1 MKLDV
6 GIINIKDFCF
16 GSKSEVQNGTLFI
29 DKKALNDYILGLDS
43 RIVELELEIVKPGD
57 EVRVMPVKDVL
68 EPRVKVEGEGCIF
81 PGFNTG
87 EEAIVGSGRTHVLKG
102 VAVVTTG
109 HVVGF
114 QEGIIDMTGP
124 GAQYTPFSRTMNL
137 VVRAEVDEHCK
148 SNQYQHEAVLRRI
161 GQGVA
166 RWIGE
171 LGRSIEPDEIKSYE
185 TLPLPQQLQAYPDL
199 PKVGYVYML
208 QSQGLLHDT
217 YYYGVDVKNIVPT
230 IMYPT
235 EAMDGA
241 ITSGNC
247 VSACDKNP
255 SYVHQNSPIIE
266 ELYKRHGK
274 DYNFVGVII
283 TNENVTLADK
293 ERSSNMVTKLAV
305 QLGLDAAIV
314 SEEGFG
320 NPDADLM
327 MNCRKLTAAGIK
339 TVLLTDEYAGWMGE
353 SQSLADAHPSAD
365 AVVTNGNANQIIELP
380 AIKRVIGHSNYADVI
395 AGGFD
400 GSLHADG
407 SISVEIQAITGA
419 TSELGFHY
427 LTTRAG

>member
-1 MKLDV
+1 MKLEV
-6 GIINIKDFCF
+6 GVININDIRFD
-16 GSKSEVQNGTLFI
+16 SKSEIQNGTLLI
-29 DKKALNDYILGLDS
+29 DKDALNDYILSLDS
-43 RIVELELEIVKPGD
+43 RIVELQLEIVQPGD
-57 EVRVMPVKDVL
+57 EVRIMPVKDVI

-81 PGFNTG
+81 PGFNSG
-87 EEAIVGSGRTHVLKG
+87 EETMVGGGRTHVLKG
-102 VAVVTTG
+102 AAVVTAG

-114 QEGIIDMTGP
+114 QEGIIDMAGP
-124 GAQYTPFSRTMNL
+124 AAQYSPFSRTRNL

-148 SNQYQHEAVLRRI
+148 GNQYQHEAVLRRV
-161 GQGVA
+161 GMEVA
-166 RWIGE
+166 RWLGE
-171 LGRSIEPDEIKSYE
+171 LGRNVKPDEVQTYE
-185 TLPLPQQLQAYPDL
+185 TLPLPQQLQAHPDL

-217 YYYGVDVKNIVPT
+217 YYYGVDVKTIVPT
-230 IMYPT
+230 LMYPT

-255 SYVHQNSPIIE
+255 TYVHQNSPVIE

-274 DYNFVGVII
+274 DYNFVGVIL

-293 ERSSNMVTKLAV
+293 ERSSNMVAKLAV

-327 MNCRKLTAAGIK
+327 MNCRKLEKEGIK
-339 TVLLTDEYAGWMGE
+339 TVLLTDEFAGWMGE
-353 SQSLADAHPSAD
+353 SQSLADAHPAAD
-365 AVVTNGNANQIIELP
+365 AVISNGNANQIIELP
-380 AIKRVIGHSNYADVI
+380 PLRVIGHANYADVI

-400 GSLHADG
+400 GSLRADG
-407 SISVEIQAITGA
+407 SISVELQAITGA
-419 TSELGFHY
+419 TNELGFYH
-427 LTTRAG
+427 LTARAG